1 MAFSDAIFAIIITLL
16 VLDLRVPDVPPG
28 RLLSGLLEQ
37 WPSYAAYLASY
48 SYVAVVWL
56 NHKAAFNRIQQV
68 DRGLHWMNLFV
79 LFSTALLP
87 FPTAV
92 VSDALQEHNSADQRV
107 AVAFY
112 ALIGALLCATFLAF
126 YHYLAKNPD
135 LLKDQAK
142 GGFFPVE
149 RFRALA
155 GFVLYVLGGVGRLP
169 GRAVDRPGHL
179 RPSARLLR
187 HHQRWPVPV
196 ARDPT
201 YHPQSSATTL
211 RADEPPFHLDGG
223 YPPQSGSRGD
233 LR

>member
-92 VSDALQEHNSADQRV
+92 VSDALQEHNNTDQRV

-112 ALIGALLCATFLAF
+112 ALIGALLCATWLAF

-135 LLKDQAK
+135 LLKDQAR

-149 RFRALA
+149 RLRALV
-155 GFVLYVLGGVGRLP
+155 GVVLYVLAGLVGYLVAPLIGLAIFVLLP
-169 GRAVDRPGHL
+169 VFYAITSAGLYHSPVTRRITHSPPPRP
-179 RPSARLLR
+179 
-187 HHQRWPVPV
+187 
-196 ARDPT
+196 
-201 YHPQSSATTL
+201 
-211 RADEPPFHLDGG
+211 
-223 YPPQSGSRGD
+223 
-233 LR
+233 

>member
-92 VSDALQEHNSADQRV
+92 VSDALQEHNNTDQRV

-112 ALIGALLCATFLAF
+112 ALIGALLCATWLAF

-135 LLKDQAK
+135 LLKDQAR

-149 RFRALA
+149 RLRALV
-155 GFVLYVLGGVGRLP
+155 GVVLYVLAGLVGYLVAPLIGLAIFVLLP
-169 GRAVDRPGHL
+169 VFYAIT
-179 RPSARLLR
+179 SAGLY
-187 HHQRWPVPV
+187 QSPV
-196 ARDPT
+196 ARRIT
-201 YHPQSSATTL
+201 HS
-211 RADEPPFHLDGG
+211 PPR
-223 YPPQSGSRGD
+223 P
-233 LR
+233 